1 MGEIQFSHS
10 QDCHCWK
17 IDFQEWLSTSFAQNS
32 YWRNFWGTQHFFVQ
46 IFCIMLH
53 HLLYH
58 LIHNFSLSLVIV
70 IESHLSPITMS
81 WFPSSKV
88 ILKPTC
94 LSVKQPEWFRMQNAK
109 GVTDDLRIRIAIR
122 MDKPV
127 NLKYCGQCW
136 VLGKSSFKKWKRR
149 YLCLIQVRAKQLLF
163 IYTAISLIYILD
175 LYENQKEVTEEK
187 IFWPFSL

>member
-1 MGEIQFSHS
+1 M
-10 QDCHCWK
+10 
-17 IDFQEWLSTSFAQNS
+17 
-32 YWRNFWGTQHFFVQ
+32 
-46 IFCIMLH
+46 
-53 HLLYH
+53 
-58 LIHNFSLSLVIV
+58 HNFSLLLVIV
-70 IESHLSPITMS
+70 IESHLSQITMS
-81 WFPSSKV
+81 SPKV

-149 YLCLIQVRAKQLLF
+149 YLCLIQVRAKQLLLV
-163 IYTAISLIYILD
+163 YTAVYVYPWYI
-175 LYENQKEVTEEK
+175 
-187 IFWPFSL
+187 